1 MQMQK
6 QANFYSIPECY
17 VYIGQSAQQR
27 GVLAAAAAFV
37 CPLGFGSVAK

>member
-27 GVLAAAAAFV
+27 GVLAAAAAW
-37 CPLGFGSVAK
+37 PSTSQEIRPA